1 MGINCKEE
9 SEETMRYTTFVIEN
23 FKGIKRLTIDLSKQP
38 YTRIYTFV
46 GLNESGKTTILDAI
60 NAAVTEVPQEDAH
73 QFIPKHLKAS
83 FTGDVSITAYVE
95 VDEEDNRRILEKY
108 KELGYSDYKPI
119 DFFTIN
125 HCWSFQS
132 SQLKQQPT
140 SYWDFDP
147 HVKKKS
153 GRKYITLGDKNKDW
167 QTVVGYIKNSLM
179 PRIVYYKN
187 LLFEFPDRIYL
198 HGPKSNNKFNKP
210 YKDIIEDIVQ
220 EFVDKDGNIETHL
233 YNVYIKGDAGSKDIF
248 RARKNIL
255 QEYITREVFS
265 SWGKLFNSD
274 TTAKIEL
281 NFDTSREENSS
292 ELDFYVEIRIEDSD
306 SFYISERSVG
316 FRWFFSFLFFILFR
330 KNRKTDLG
338 ETLFLLDEPASNL
351 HSTAQKRLLETFERC
366 VGDEYKPLKL
376 LYTTHSHHMI
386 NPKWLEGA
394 FVVKN
399 EAVDYKEL
407 FGDRKVT
414 NITAVPYKRFVA
426 EYPNQQDYFQPIL
439 DTLEYQPGL
448 LEKVPSVIITE
459 GKNDYYT
466 LRYANEVLLKN
477 KYKKIHFIPGA
488 GCDKNHS
495 IIQLYIG
502 WNKQFMILLD
512 ADNAGRKAKKLYKDT
527 FGDLII
533 DNIMTYD
540 ELVPEIGAVAMED
553 IFTEAEKLAITQRFD
568 ETATKYKKSAFN
580 TAIQTALI
588 NKEFIELSEETL
600 YKFDCLLK
608 QLNSYKF
615 A

>member
-1 MGINCKEE
+1 
-9 SEETMRYTTFVIEN
+9 MRYTKFEIKN
-23 FKGIKRLTIDLSKQP
+23 FKGIKDLTIDLSKQP
-38 YTRIYTFV
+38 YNRIHTFV

-60 NAAVTEVPQEDAH
+60 NAVVTNVPQEDAH

-83 FTGDVSITAYVE
+83 FTGDVSLTAYVE

-108 KELGYSDYKPI
+108 KELGYSDYRYI

-132 SQLKQQPT
+132 SQLKSQPT

-147 HVKKKS
+147 RVKKKG
-153 GRKYITLGDKNKDW
+153 GRKYIMLGDKNKDW

-198 HGPKSNNKFNKP
+198 YGPKSNKKFNKP

-220 EFVDKDGNIETHL
+220 EVIDKDGNIETHL

-281 NFDTSREENSS
+281 NFDTSKEENSS

-351 HSTAQKRLLETFERC
+351 HSTAQKRLLETFERF

-414 NITAVPYKRFVA
+414 NITAIPYKQFVSK
-426 EYPNQQDYFQPIL
+426 YPEQRDYFQPIL

-448 LEKVPSVIITE
+448 LENIPNIIVTE

-466 LRYANEVLLKN
+466 LRYINEVLLHNRYKN
-477 KYKKIHFIPGA
+477 IHFLPGV
-488 GCDKNHS
+488 GCDKNHN

-502 WNKQFMILLD
+502 WGKPYLILLD
-512 ADNAGRKAKKLYKDT
+512 ADKAGKKAKQEYMKI
-527 FGDLII
+527 FGNIISPNIKTYNDLA
-533 DNIMTYD
+533 
-540 ELVPEIGAVAMED
+540 PEIGEVMMED
-553 IFTEAEKLAITQRFD
+553 IFSADEKLAITQRFD
-568 ETATKYKKSAFN
+568 DSATEYKKSAFN
-580 TAIQTALI
+580 TAIQSALI
-588 NKEFIELSEETL
+588 KNEDIVLSEDTIN
-600 YKFDCLLK
+600 KFDSLLK
-608 QLNSYKF
+608 QLDVYSF